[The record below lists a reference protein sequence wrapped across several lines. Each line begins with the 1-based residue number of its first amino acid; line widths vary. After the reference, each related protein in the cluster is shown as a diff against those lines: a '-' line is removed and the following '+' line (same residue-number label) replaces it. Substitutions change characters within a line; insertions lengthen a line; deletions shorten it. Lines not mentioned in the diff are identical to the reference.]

1 MSAKN
6 SFRYFSETYRLKFP
20 GRVAEKCFLLF
31 LILQVLVYCKPK
43 RVYFPQKEVG
53 IVPHTFVEA
62 NDINFSKN
70 QDTLFYKGTKF
81 SGNVFHLY
89 PNKDTAFTISFLN
102 GLQEGI
108 TRKWYPNNQLAEYRY
123 YVNGKKEGV
132 HKAWWEDGK
141 PKFIFTVINDA
152 YHGNLKE
159 WYSSGQLAKDFNYI
173 NGQEEGN
180 QQMWWA
186 DGRFRANYVV
196 RSGRKFGS
204 IGVKLCLNPNDSIY
218 KK

>member
-1 MSAKN
+1 MIN
-6 SFRYFSETYRLKFP
+6 SIYCFLIWRLKLNIKFP
-20 GRVAEKCFLLF
+20 LNFVLTL
-31 LILQVLVYCKPK
+31 LILGNLMSCK
-43 RVYFPQKEVG
+43 QKNAIQSGEIG
-53 IVPHTFVEA
+53 NVPLIFVEA
-62 NDINFSKN
+62 ENINFSKN

-81 SGNVFHLY
+81 SGHVFHLY
-89 PNKDTAFTISFLN
+89 PTKDTAFTISFLN

-108 TRKWYPNNQLAEYRY
+108 TRKWYTNKVLAEDRFYLK
-123 YVNGKKEGV
+123 GKKEGI
-132 HKAWWEDGK
+132 HQAWWEDGK
-141 PKFIFTVINDA
+141 PKFRFNVINDA

-159 WYSSGQLAKDFNYI
+159 WYGSGQLAKDFNYI
-173 NGQEEGN
+173 NGQEEGS
-180 QQMWWA
+180 QKMWWA